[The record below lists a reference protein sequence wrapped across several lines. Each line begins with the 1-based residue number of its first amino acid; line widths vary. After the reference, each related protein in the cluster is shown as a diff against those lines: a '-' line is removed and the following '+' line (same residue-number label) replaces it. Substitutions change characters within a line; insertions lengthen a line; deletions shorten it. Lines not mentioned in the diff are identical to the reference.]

1 MARLKAAKRG
11 SAMNLNQVLVILN
24 ARRRV
29 IFGVFGGVLFLVI
42 ALSVIWPKQYTAVSS
57 IVVDAKT
64 DPVTAG
70 AGGGYSEQMLQSYV
84 NTQADVVGSR
94 RVAQR
99 VVKQLKLDTDPELQS
114 QWRKATKGVGDF
126 SVWLGDYIVD
136 RKLTVAPVHDSPNH
150 ASNVIEISV
159 SWRNAALAAAL
170 ANAFAQSAIDTN
182 IELKVEPAKLYA
194 GWFNQRSRAL
204 RDDLAA
210 KQKRLSDFQNSTGLV
225 ATDEKLD
232 VENARL
238 TELSSQLVTIQ
249 ALRQESQSRQRGVGG
264 DIESLPEVLQSPV
277 IQSLKAELSQA
288 EARQPDI
295 AARLGKNHPDYQAAV
310 GEIANLKERIARES
324 ASIAASLGNTTQVNL
339 RRENDVRQAL
349 EAQKNKVLE
358 LKHAH
363 DQAAIFENDVNS
375 AQRDLDAVTQR
386 FAQSS
391 LESQTSQTNV
401 VQLTVATP
409 PLGPSSPKLVLNAL
423 IGIFLG
429 GLFGIGAALFLESLH
444 PRVRLDEDLLHLLGV
459 PLLGKIGSVT
469 PRAIEAGIRSSS
481 PLIGFRPV

>member
-1 MARLKAAKRG
+1 
-11 SAMNLNQVLVILN
+11 MNLNQVLVILN

-99 VVKQLKLDTDPELQS
+99 VVKTLKLDTDPELQS

-194 GWFNQRSRAL
+194 A
-204 RDDLAA
+204 
-210 KQKRLSDFQNSTGLV
+210 
-225 ATDEKLD
+225 
-232 VENARL
+232 
-238 TELSSQLVTIQ
+238 
-249 ALRQESQSRQRGVGG
+249 
-264 DIESLPEVLQSPV
+264 
-277 IQSLKAELSQA
+277 
-288 EARQPDI
+288 
-295 AARLGKNHPDYQAAV
+295 
-310 GEIANLKERIARES
+310 
-324 ASIAASLGNTTQVNL
+324 
-339 RRENDVRQAL
+339 
-349 EAQKNKVLE
+349 
-358 LKHAH
+358 
-363 DQAAIFENDVNS
+363 
-375 AQRDLDAVTQR
+375 
-386 FAQSS
+386 
-391 LESQTSQTNV
+391 
-401 VQLTVATP
+401 
-409 PLGPSSPKLVLNAL
+409 
-423 IGIFLG
+423 
-429 GLFGIGAALFLESLH
+429 
-444 PRVRLDEDLLHLLGV
+444 
-459 PLLGKIGSVT
+459 
-469 PRAIEAGIRSSS
+469 
-481 PLIGFRPV
+481 

>member
-1 MARLKAAKRG
+1 
-11 SAMNLNQVLVILN
+11 MNLNQVLVILH
-24 ARRRV
+24 ARWRV
-29 IFGVFGGVLFLVI
+29 VFGVFGGVFFLVI
-42 ALSVIWPKQYTAVSS
+42 ALSLVWPKQYTAISS
-57 IVVDAKT
+57 LVVDAKT
-64 DPVTAG
+64 DPVAG
-70 AGGGYSEQMLQSYV
+70 GAGGGGYSEQLLASYV
-84 NTQADVVGSR
+84 NTQSDVIASR

-99 VVKQLKLDTDPELQS
+99 VVKTLKLDTDPELVER
-114 QWRKATKGVGDF
+114 WRSATKGIGDF
-126 SVWLGDYIVD
+126 SVWLADYLVD
-136 RKLTVAPVHDSPNH
+136 KKLTVAPVHDSPTH

-159 SWRNAALAAAL
+159 SWRNPQLAAAL
-170 ANAFAQSAIDTN
+170 ANAFAQAAIDTN

-194 GWFNQRSRAL
+194 SWFNQRSRVL

-238 TELSSQLVTIQ
+238 TELSTQLVTIQ
-249 ALRQESQSRQRGVGG
+249 GLRQESQSRQKGVGG

-277 IQSLKAELSQA
+277 VQTLKAELSQA
-288 EARQPDI
+288 EAKQPDI

-310 GEIANLKERIARES
+310 AEIANLRERIARES

-363 DQAAIFENDVNS
+363 DQAAIFQSDVNS
-375 AQRDLDAVTQR
+375 AQRDLDAVTER

-401 VQLTVATP
+401 VQLTTATA
-409 PLGPSSPKLVLNAL
+409 PLLPSSPKLILNAL
-423 IGIFLG
+423 IGFFLG
-429 GLFGIGAALFLESLH
+429 GFFGIGVALFLEGLH
-444 PRVRLDEDLLHLLGV
+444 PRVRLDEDLQQLLGV
-459 PLLGKIGSVT
+459 PILGKIGCVT
-469 PRAIEAGIRSSS
+469 PRAIESGVRSSS
-481 PLIGFRPV
+481 AMIGFPTA